1 MRAIEFIIENKG
13 LPFPGT
19 YEQENNRFK
28 SKGPE
33 RFIAM
38 TSEDKPD
45 IKKKKLTTFKE
56 KT

>member
-28 SKGPE
+28 S
-33 RFIAM
+33 

>member
-33 RFIAM
+33 RFVAM